1 MVKVLMVIL
10 LGFWIGLHSFAQDK
24 GLIGYWQ
31 FDEGKGNEIKDSSGN
46 DIKGRAFNIKWVKGI
61 EGYALEFKGN
71 GYVDCGKDKILDITD
86 AITIEVWIKPYEW
99 LPGEYYGIVG
109 KFPEDTYKGW
119 ALYYAGYNNQLEFRV
134 NINDKVESVTS
145 PPPTLQNWHHIVG
158 TYDGKELKLFIDGI
172 CKASKSAEGKIAT
185 NDRKLI
191 IGRLY
196 DSIPQWGFKGIIDE
210 VKIYNYALP
219 VGEIVFN
226 YISKGGEL
234 KKEERIVK
242 VRDYPASLFV
252 SDSGVKIPKEGMDWI
267 YNCRAFVWTDIP
279 RGITLEQARKMAKSF
294 FDRGVNVIF
303 PEGYRYLF
311 VAKEDEP
318 NWFNSPTFE
327 EYLRD
332 LKTITQACHEYGIK
346 VVGHLTC
353 CCVLTPYF
361 RAHPDQA
368 MIDMETGKPAYY
380 EEYETYMM
388 CPNNPDFR
396 RAYLGRIEEL
406 LKETGFDGLMVDET
420 EWLPPKWSICGCK
433 YCREKFKKETGY
445 EVPQI
450 NEADVWGNFDNPRW
464 RAWIDFRIRSM
475 GDFLVKI
482 KEVLNR
488 FGKDKLFTGCYCD
501 ALYVSA
507 AQFYG
512 MDLEDMGRSFNTF
525 FYECEPCN
533 PWSWRYNIAE
543 ARYYLA
549 FGPTFYLGYSNT
561 KSQQF
566 YNWAFAKANGLLS
579 WIWPFPPRNL
589 DIFPYQWEKKWE
601 DIFLFAKPLCN
612 IAICFSSPT
621 KNLTKD
627 AENSVKEY
635 IGWAEAL
642 LEEHIPYE
650 TIIASRLSKEN
661 LKKYSTVILADTS
674 CLSEREIET
683 LKEYVKE
690 GGKLIATYESSLFD
704 EKGNKRGNFGLGE
717 LIGLNYR
724 GNTMFSG
731 HLSFSPS
738 EIAKD
743 IGKEI
748 TYKAQIS
755 LVEKMRNDVAVLGK
769 FKETNTPAVT
779 LSTYGKGKVLYFAFR
794 PGIEYFMPKVGSGR
808 IGEGGIW
815 QDTRNPECKKLMVNT
830 VLYKTS
836 LPLYTENIPIEVIV
850 NPYIHQYEGYKGVSI
865 HLLNLLGAKFKGF
878 AKVPADANYEFL
890 AYPSPK
896 NYIPKGKAMK
906 IKVKAEGVKNAYLIS
921 PDFEDVMKLKFYVKD
936 GYCEVEVPDL
946 GRYEV
951 IYLVQGDKDL
961 IKERLGRQQIV
972 EKFPPIQ
979 QFLVEEEK
987 AESNLIRSRD
997 FVGGKLFEDY
1007 PDSNKTLKDGMCIY
1021 GSKTSFSEMVG
1032 TFYLEKVPSS
1042 LSLEICALS
1051 LKAPT
1056 CRIEILINNNP
1067 VFSGDNEFSSLW
1079 STRIYPVNTK
1089 YLKKG
1094 INIIT
1099 IKNLEDTGK
1108 IGVAPW
1114 FMVNYVRLKSGR

>member
-1 MVKVLMVIL
+1 MERLLKVVVV
-10 LGFWIGLHSFAQDK
+10 LGFLVGLGCVGVAEEKEK
-24 GLIGYWQ
+24 GLVGYWNL
-31 FDEGKGNEIKDSSGN
+31 DEGKGDEVKDSSGN
-46 DIKGRAFNIKWVKGI
+46 NLTGKAFNIKWVEGK
-61 EGYALEFKGN
+61 EGYGLEFN
-71 GYVDCGKDKILDITD
+71 RDGYVDCGKNDILNITD
-86 AITIEVWIKPYEW
+86 AITVEVWIKPYEW

-109 KFPEDTYKGW
+109 KFPEGTYKGW
-119 ALYYAGYNNQLEFRV
+119 ELYYAGWNNQLTFRV
-134 NINDKVESVTS
+134 NINDRVQDVYSS
-145 PPPTLQNWHHIVG
+145 PPTLQNWHHIVV
-158 TYDGKELKLFIDGI
+158 TYDGKEIKLFVDGI
-172 CKASKSAEGKIAT
+172 CKASKPAQGKIAT

-196 DSIPQWGFKGIIDE
+196 DSNPKWGFKGIIDE
-210 VKIYNYALP
+210 VKIYNYALSG
-219 VGEIVFN
+219 GEIAYS

-234 KKEERIVK
+234 KKMEEKIVK

-252 SDSGVKIPKEGMDWI
+252 SESGVKIPKEGMDWV
-267 YNCRAFVWTDIP
+267 YNSRAFVWTDIP
-279 RGITLEQARKMAKSF
+279 RGITLEQARERAKSF
-294 FDRGVNVIF
+294 LDRGVNVIF

-311 VAKEDEP
+311 GAKEDER
-318 NWFNSPTFE
+318 NWWNSLPFE
-327 EYLRD
+327 EYLGD
-332 LKTITQACHEYGIK
+332 LKTITQACHEYGIR

-353 CCVLTPYF
+353 CCVLTSYF
-361 RAHPDQA
+361 QAHPDQA

-380 EEYETYMM
+380 EEYKTYMM
-388 CPNNPDFR
+388 CPNNPDFQ
-396 RAYLGRIEEL
+396 RAYLGRVEEL
-406 LKETGFDGLMVDET
+406 LKETGLDGLMVDET
-420 EWLPPKWSICGCK
+420 EWLPGKWSICGCK

-445 EVPQI
+445 EVPQP

-475 GDFLVKI
+475 GDILVKI
-482 KEVLNR
+482 KEVLDR
-488 FGKDKLFTGCYCD
+488 YGKEKLFTGDYCD
-501 ALYVSA
+501 ASYAYVS
-507 AQFYG
+507 QHFG
-512 MDLEDMGRSFNTF
+512 MDLEDMNRSFNISF
-525 FYECEPCN
+525 FECEPCN

-579 WIWPFPPRNL
+579 WVWPFPPRNL

-601 DIFLFAKPLCN
+601 DIFFSAKPLCN
-612 IAICFSSPT
+612 IAICFSSAT

-650 TIIASRLSKEN
+650 IIISSRLSKGK
-661 LKKYSTVILADTS
+661 LKKYSIVILADTS

-690 GGKLIATYESSLFD
+690 GGKLIATYQSSLFD

-724 GNTMFSG
+724 GNTISSG

-738 EIAKD
+738 EEIA
-743 IGKEI
+743 
-748 TYKAQIS
+748 YKGQIS
-755 LVEKMRNDVAVLGK
+755 IVEKMRDDVVVLGK
-769 FKETNTPAVT
+769 LKETDTPAVT
-779 LSTYGKGKVLYFAFR
+779 LSTYGKGEVLYFAFR
-794 PGIEYFMPKVGSGR
+794 PGIEYFMPKVGPGR
-808 IGEGGIW
+808 IGEGGFW
-815 QDTRNPECKKLMVNT
+815 QDTRNPEYKKLMVNM
-830 VLYKTS
+830 VLSKTS
-836 LPLYTENIPIEVIV
+836 LPLYTENIPTEVIV
-850 NPYIHQYEGYKGVSI
+850 NPFIHQYKGYKGLSI
-865 HLLNLLGAKFKGF
+865 HLLNLLGAKFEGL
-878 AKVPADANYEFL
+878 AKVPDSSNYEFL

-921 PDFEDVMKLKFYVKD
+921 PDFEEVMKLKFYVKD

-961 IKERLGRQQIV
+961 IKERLGKQPIV
-972 EKFPPIQ
+972 KQFPPIQ
-979 QFLVEEEK
+979 PFLVEEEK

-997 FVGGKLFEDY
+997 FTGGRLFEDY

-1042 LSLEICALS
+1042 LSLEICALTA
-1051 LKAPT
+1051 KKPT
-1056 CRIEILINNNP
+1056 CKIEILINNNP
-1067 VFSGDNEFSSLW
+1067 VFSGDNEFSTLW
-1079 STRIYPVNTK
+1079 STRIYQVNIQ

-1094 INIIT
+1094 TNIIT
-1099 IKNLEDTGK
+1099 IKNLEDTEK
-1108 IGVAPW
+1108 IWTAPW
-1114 FMVNYVRLKSGR
+1114 LMVNYVRVKSEK